1 MKLMRS
7 STLILPVMSVLSA
20 LTVCSVSA
28 QSEKLNYDTVIATW
42 QPRQLSIASIDEA
55 EKILTSSRY
64 LQAKGD
70 ERERIVRFTNIMRQK
85 FDSLN
90 AGQKERLVVL
100 EARLL
105 QGIHKFEQAKQ
116 HLNQIARFR
125 SPAAQLL
132 FCLLYTS
139 PSPRDRTRSRMPSSA

>member
-7 STLILPVMSVLSA
+7 STLILPLMSVFSA

-42 QPRQLSIASIDEA
+42 QPQQLSIASIDEA

-70 ERERIVRFTNIMRQK
+70 E
-85 FDSLN
+85 
-90 AGQKERLVVL
+90 
-100 EARLL
+100 
-105 QGIHKFEQAKQ
+105 
-116 HLNQIARFR
+116 
-125 SPAAQLL
+125 
-132 FCLLYTS
+132 
-139 PSPRDRTRSRMPSSA
+139 

>member
-7 STLILPVMSVLSA
+7 STLILPIMSVLSA

-28 QSEKLNYDTVIATW
+28 QSEKFNYDTVIATW
-42 QPRQLSIASIDEA
+42 QPQQLSIASIDEA

-90 AGQKERLVVL
+90 AGQKERLVV
-100 EARLL
+100 
-105 QGIHKFEQAKQ
+105 
-116 HLNQIARFR
+116 
-125 SPAAQLL
+125 
-132 FCLLYTS
+132 
-139 PSPRDRTRSRMPSSA
+139 

>member
-7 STLILPVMSVLSA
+7 STLILPIMSVLSA

-42 QPRQLSIASIDEA
+42 QPQQLSIASIDEA
-55 EKILTSSRY
+55 EISTSSRY

-132 FCLLYTS
+132 LADINVQQGNAKKAKEKL
-139 PSPRDRTRSRMPSSA
+139 